1 MLPVPTK
8 DDLAEFT
15 GRAADTY
22 SDFAD
27 QALAQATLLFSVI
40 TKRDE
45 YPDDADGR
53 QLAVNA
59 ILELADRIY
68 LEQPHQVTKASP
80 FSSESIGSYS
90 YSKNVLAQSKQGER
104 TGLFWWDL
112 AIDELTLV
120 GRSLVM
126 SGSVSVLERDDLY
139 IDGDD
144 GRRYV
149 LGPADFALPDYPY
162 DINAETTPRD
172 PR

>member
-1 MLPVPTK
+1 MLPVPTTE
-8 DDLAEFT
+8 DLAEFT

-22 SDFAD
+22 GDFAA

-40 TKRDE
+40 TKRDDF
-45 YPDDADGR
+45 PDDADDR
-53 QLAVNA
+53 QLALSA

-68 LEQPHQVTKASP
+68 LEQPHQATKASP

-104 TGLFWWDL
+104 SGLFWWDL

-120 GRSLVM
+120 SRSLVS
-126 SGSVSVLERDDLY
+126 SGSVSALERDHLY
-139 IDGDD
+139 DGDD

-149 LGPADFALPDYPY
+149 LGPADFHQLDLPY
-162 DINAETTPRD
+162 DINADNGPHEFR
-172 PR
+172 